1 MQTAKTD
8 QTGQMPRLIWVFAG
22 CTCHFVDFVM
32 RQLKCQI
39 ARDEWTFS
47 FVGHALTWLHDIKDM
62 SVYGS
67 VNCPA
72 LSNSLE
78 VKFVTGTV
86 FVFRFSRHFFRGL
99 WCAPIMKASLWPWAS
114 PWKTYHP
121 PMPAIIQMSHLM
133 TKPTKW
139 HVCKAKTQ
147 ISLGFCPVWSE
158 SLLWAQ
164 WVAKVSSCRQ
174 WRLGR
179 CSCWAESSLCKV

>member
-114 PWKTYHP
+114 PWKTDISPTYASNYSNEP
-121 PMPAIIQMSHLM
+121 PHDKTNKM
-133 TKPTKW
+133 TCMQSKDSDQPGLLP
-139 HVCKAKTQ
+139 
-147 ISLGFCPVWSE
+147 SLIRVFAVGSMG
-158 SLLWAQ
+158 S
-164 WVAKVSSCRQ
+164 
-174 WRLGR
+174 
-179 CSCWAESSLCKV
+179 